1 MRKII
6 PVINFLLLYLV
17 AAPIFLN
24 IDLYEQ
30 LFSDVIGPAYFLTA
44 VLFGPISIVYAF
56 YLYKKEDDKNLKFA
70 MCLMTIGLIPFYLIF
85 SQFWLILISFSIAY
99 QASQDVFV
107 LATICMSFV
116 LCTNAFYAFNYTRL
130 KNRSLFYKI
139 SPFIFVVNVISLIMM
154 LISEKRQQRDN

>member
-17 AAPIFLN
+17 ASPIFLK

-30 LFSDVIGPAYFLTA
+30 LFSDVIGPVYFLTV

-70 MCLMTIGLIPFYLIF
+70 MCLMTFGLIPFYLIF
-85 SQFWLILISFSIAY
+85 SLFWLILISFSNAY

-116 LCTNAFYAFNYTRL
+116 LCTNAFYAFNYARL